1 MATEHQLDRAQA
13 IKNYGRNCRV
23 CDIGPLE
30 RRGLFILPIGVRG
43 HHIPLC
49 KECHNH
55 LKAGVTRKAI
65 VQTLRRRA
73 NAMIEVTRR
82 QALDGGYQIAPVPE
96 D

>member
-1 MATEHQLDRAQA
+1 MATEHQLNRAQA
-13 IKNYGRNCRV
+13 LENYGRNCRV
-23 CDIGPLE
+23 CDIGPLY
-30 RRGLFILPIGVRG
+30 RRALFILPIGYRG
-43 HHIPLC
+43 HHLPLC

-73 NAMIEVTRR
+73 NAMIEITRS
-82 QALDGGYQIAPVPE
+82 QATEGNYRVAPVPK